1 MNSTLINL
9 CLNQGGNITCESYR
23 DNKPASHPQSIEKV
37 TEKLLKTIHGEGK
50 KIVCI
55 QGEQKQAEKLLFNSS
70 SNCVITY
77 NELKCDS
84 VKCPRKFYFN
94 KKQISLL
101 ENGET
106 ELTCL
111 RYIPGEDLN
120 QPFSESNIIQKA
132 VSRMYP
138 SGNLDNCKVT
148 DKSNYKPLMLKFQ
161 VGCHVI
167 KDSAC
172 DDNCQPSVIIDGKK
186 VGMIRYRG
194 NFEQNILFLSTEDKG
209 MTLDKVL
216 EQSLEFY
223 PTKLMSLSNLKFH
236 LELKN
241 AIAYGTGCLED
252 LYPRLSNRK
261 NINQCPLFHLLL
273 MDIKPKFQGLSN
285 SKNSPGRNW
294 ISTIRYLE

>member
-9 CLNQGGNITCESYR
+9 CLNQGGNITCKKYR

-37 TEKLLKTIHGEGK
+37 TEKLLKTIHGDGK
-50 KIVCI
+50 KIVCV
-55 QGEQKQAEKLLFNSS
+55 QGEKKQTEKLLFNSS

-77 NELKCDS
+77 NEINCDS

-138 SGNLDNCKVT
+138 SGN
-148 DKSNYKPLMLKFQ
+148 
-161 VGCHVI
+161 
-167 KDSAC
+167 
-172 DDNCQPSVIIDGKK
+172 
-186 VGMIRYRG
+186 
-194 NFEQNILFLSTEDKG
+194 
-209 MTLDKVL
+209 
-216 EQSLEFY
+216 
-223 PTKLMSLSNLKFH
+223 
-236 LELKN
+236 
-241 AIAYGTGCLED
+241 
-252 LYPRLSNRK
+252 
-261 NINQCPLFHLLL
+261 
-273 MDIKPKFQGLSN
+273 
-285 SKNSPGRNW
+285 
-294 ISTIRYLE
+294 